1 MDARVKP
8 AHDAVVLSSPSAKHL
23 WRPRAHRAVGRWPP
37 ASRTGRRIGIPAL
50 GESARNLWMGLG
62 EVKDGSSRRNRWPFH
77 TGASHFAARSV
88 CSLAPRSAAE
98 RGEGWGEGRLSA
110 RPPHPI
116 PDVATT
122 EPPSPRKRGEGAITT
137 TARVVTSHH
146 FSHSLS
152 RSRGAVL
159 RPGFAF
165 GFAHPNFGVA
175 ERRETYRCLRGTGW
189 ACTIGAGQ
197 APSEAPRVPIRGT
210 PASRRSHRGD
220 FWLRCRASPHR
231 HYGRIGHSELL
242 ASGS

>member
-1 MDARVKP
+1 MAPEGASRCRAVASGLADRSADHYSSSWRERAEPMDGAWRSQGRQDEDEDGADKGRC
-8 AHDAVVLSSPSAKHL
+8 APS
-23 WRPRAHRAVGRWPP
+23 PRAAQRSGERVG
-37 ASRTGRRIGIPAL
+37 
-50 GESARNLWMGLG
+50 
-62 EVKDGSSRRNRWPFH
+62 V
-77 TGASHFAARSV
+77 
-88 CSLAPRSAAE
+88 
-98 RGEGWGEGRLSA
+98 RGVFSA

-152 RSRGAVL
+152 RSRGAIL

-175 ERRETYRCLRGTGW
+175 ERRETFRCLRGTGW

-197 APSEAPRVPIRGT
+197 APSEAPRVPIPALRPDRSQRTPRIRVVVPGGGA
-210 PASRRSHRGD
+210 PASRGDGCESPPRDATPRSAFRMPPD
-220 FWLRCRASPHR
+220 DAPRRARMRIFTLRH
-231 HYGRIGHSELL
+231 IW
-242 ASGS
+242 